1 MTPTQRRPLSFP
13 AVHPCKSISASTLL
27 TSLITLSQNICTFQP
42 NTFPTQK
49 PYARETKRQ
58 IQILLI
64 FFQDLQSHNS
74 FIPQPIIPV
83 FSELHFTLQKIHF
96 LFQDCSIQG
105 SGLLL
110 LVKYQFVATQFY
122 LLICSVSKS
131 LDALPLNLIDV
142 CDEVKEVIQL
152 LTKQARHIQLELDHN
167 DEYTAKSVDSILNQF
182 ELGIEPDVDSIKQV
196 LDYLE
201 IKTWFDCNREI
212 KFLQDEEL
220 EKHQYQEKEIH
231 LLSGLIGFLCYCRV
245 IIFETLDFQ
254 FQLLSHN
261 KTETRCTAEMLNYIT
276 PDDYRCPISLELM
289 TDPVTVSTGQT
300 YNRTSIQKWFKAG
313 NMTCPKTGE
322 RLISTELFPNTALKT
337 LIQQFCYDNK
347 ISVSTSKLHISK
359 PASTVN
365 PGSPAAAHAIQFT
378 SWSLARR
385 LVFGTEEQKNKAA
398 YEIRLLAKS
407 NVFNTACLVEIG
419 TVPPL
424 IDLVLTSTT
433 QENAIAAL
441 LKLSKHTNGREVI
454 MESRGLKPI
463 VTVLRK
469 GFSLEAR
476 RVAAGIIFYL
486 TSVKEYRK
494 LIGEN
499 SEAVSGLVELIKKG
513 TIRGKKNAVLAI
525 FGLLLLH
532 KNHSK
537 VLNSGVVPAIVKVLG
552 SSDKGYV
559 VNDCLAVLV
568 ALAENVDGARAVLE
582 CSGLSLVIGI
592 LQSANSR
599 AEKEYCVSIL
609 VSLCVNVGGEVVSV
623 LAKHASGIMPLL
635 YANLTDGTPQAEKK
649 ARKLINVLQEF
660 DEKRTLG
667 MVGSSVMQQRLLQ
680 LN

>member
-13 AVHPCKSISASTLL
+13 AVHPCKSISPSTLL

-49 PYARETKRQ
+49 PNARETKRQ

-64 FFQDLQSHNS
+64 FFQDLQSDNS
-74 FIPQPIIPV
+74 VILKPKPIIPV

-105 SGLLL
+105 AGLWL
-110 LVKYQFVATQFY
+110 LVKFQFVGTQFH
-122 LLICSVSKS
+122 LLISSVSKC
-131 LDALPLNLIDV
+131 LAALPLNLIDV

-152 LTKQARHIQLELDHN
+152 LTKQARNIQLEFDHN
-167 DEYTAKSVDSILNQF
+167 DEYTAKRVNSILNQF
-182 ELGIEPDVDSIKQV
+182 EQGIEPEVDSIKQV
-196 LDYLE
+196 LDYLR
-201 IKTWFDCNREI
+201 IKTWFDCNNEI
-212 KFLQDEEL
+212 KFLQQEER
-220 EKHQYQEKEIH
+220 EKHQHQEKEVH

-245 IIFETLDFQ
+245 VILETLDFQ
-254 FQLLSHN
+254 LLSH
-261 KTETRCTAEMLNYIT
+261 KTEIRCTAEMLNYIT

-347 ISVSTSKLHISK
+347 ISISTSKLHISK
-359 PASTVN
+359 TAATIN

-463 VTVLRK
+463 VTVLRR

-513 TIRGKKNAVLAI
+513 SIRGKKNAVLAI

-537 VLNSGVVPAIVKVLG
+537 VLNSGAVPAIVKVLR

-568 ALAENVDGARAVLE
+568 ALAENVEGARAVLE
-582 CSGLSLVIGI
+582 CSGLSLVIEI

-623 LAKHASGIMPLL
+623 LAKDASVIMPSL
-635 YANLTDGTPQAEKK
+635 YAILTDGTPQAEKK

-667 MVGSSVMQQRLLQ
+667 LVGSSVMQQRLLQ

>member
-13 AVHPCKSISASTLL
+13 AVHPCKSISPSTLL
-27 TSLITLSQNICTFQP
+27 TSLITLSQNICSFQP

-74 FIPQPIIPV
+74 FIPKPIIPV

-96 LFQDCSIQG
+96 FFQDCSIQG
-105 SGLLL
+105 ARLWL
-110 LVKYQFVATQFY
+110 LVKYQFVATQFH
-122 LLICSVSKS
+122 LLISSVSKY

-152 LTKQARHIQLELDHN
+152 LTKQVRNVELELDHN
-167 DEYTAKSVDSILNQF
+167 DEYTAKHVNSILNQF
-182 ELGIEPDVDSIKQV
+182 EQGIEPDVDSIKQV
-196 LDYLE
+196 LDYLG
-201 IKTWFDCNREI
+201 IKTWFDCNNEI
-212 KFLQDEEL
+212 KFLQDERQ
-220 EKHQYQEKEIH
+220 HQEKEVH

-245 IIFETLDFQ
+245 VIFETLD

-261 KTETRCTAEMLNYIT
+261 KTEIKCTAEMLNYIT

-313 NMTCPKTGE
+313 NMTCPKTGK

-337 LIQQFCYDNK
+337 LIQQFCYNNK
-347 ISVSTSKLHISK
+347 ISISTSKLHISK
-359 PASTVN
+359 TAATVN
-365 PGSPAAAHAIQFT
+365 PGSPAAAHTIQFT

-398 YEIRLLAKS
+398 YEICLLAKS

-499 SEAVSGLVELIKKG
+499 SEAVSGLVKLIKEG

-537 VLNSGVVPAIVKVLG
+537 VLNSGAVPAIVKVLR
-552 SSDKGYV
+552 SSDRGFV

-568 ALAENVDGARAVLE
+568 ALAENVEGARAVLE

-592 LQSANSR
+592 LQSANSP

-623 LAKHASGIMPLL
+623 LAKDASVIMPSL
-635 YANLTDGTPQAEKK
+635 YAILTDGTPQAEKK